1 MYLTDKH
8 TYVFMTIVLYFNF
21 LHDKN
26 FVKHTANAFL
36 RALPTLPILP
46 ILPLETLVGAMGN
59 TSALIAR
66 VIFVEVLAAAQ
77 NMAALYARGP
87 PLSVTTPPSM

>member
-1 MYLTDKH
+1 
-8 TYVFMTIVLYFNF
+8 MTIVLYFNF
-21 LHDKN
+21 FHDKN
-26 FVKHTANAFL
+26 FVKHTAKAFL
-36 RALPTLPILP
+36 RALPTLP

-59 TSALIAR
+59 SSALIAR